1 MSCLRKVFVL
11 WNLPFSLKLHFL
23 LCLTFLL
30 SFIKTSLFFSSSCSL
45 IVRFFRRRGS
55 NLSLL
60 LDVSSLGVEPVCS
73 VSTPKEVWL
82 QLLHTSSRPLTH
94 MMLQQAAVDTQ
105 TLNTE
110 YQVTKWNTLC
120 FCTHWVFWSPVQV
133 NSVTCVSPPQKIPPN
148 FVSAAELDVPGH
160 MIKDRYKTILP
171 SQ

>member
-1 MSCLRKVFVL
+1 MPSHKQSSRCVL
-11 WNLPFSLKLHFL
+11 IG
-23 LCLTFLL
+23 
-30 SFIKTSLFFSSSCSL
+30 SFC
-45 IVRFFRRRGS
+45 RRGS

-60 LDVSSLGVEPVCS
+60 LDVSSLGAEPVCS

-94 MMLQQAAVDTQ
+94 TMLQQAAVDAH
-105 TLNTE
+105 TLNVE
-110 YQVTKWNTLC
+110 YQVTWRLLHSSHVRGHASTSELC
-120 FCTHWVFWSPVQV
+120 ARRGVFVLTSSP
-133 NSVTCVSPPQKIPPN
+133 SLSPPQKIPPN